1 MSGAFSVRAAT
12 SYLLERRRVVLRLRV
27 PVERVRVVFLLRVAV
42 FLRVPVERARVL
54 LFLRADVLFFRVP
67 LLFFRVPLLFLRDDV
82 LRLRVPPVER
92 PRLDVER
99 ARLVPLVRLR
109 EEEELDVRPG
119 DESPESDSEDPSS
132 SSPLPRNFFATPTA
146 AGTATPKAAPATTFC
161 VVDMPSPSSPP
172 FSSFIVSS
180 FSATLSS
187 RVRDWKRAL
196 YYRSQSPRNAEG

>member
-1 MSGAFSVRAAT
+1 
-12 SYLLERRRVVLRLRV
+12 LRV
-27 PVERVRVVFLLRVAV
+27 PLL
-42 FLRVPVERARVL
+42 FLRVPVERARVV
-54 LFLRADVLFFRVP
+54 LFLRVP
-67 LLFFRVPLLFLRDDV
+67 PVFLRDDV
-82 LRLRVPPVER
+82 LRLRVPLVER
-92 PRLDVER
+92 PRLDVDR

-109 EEEELDVRPG
+109 EAEELDVLPE
-119 DESPESDSEDPSS
+119 DDPPESDSEDSSS